1 MRERGS
7 PTAAEEHRA
16 KTAEEAARIARRL
29 KKAGHPTPLGDPAS
43 GVMLVVEP
51 PVGPRVVDALRRSLD
66 SVGLNEAHVFWS
78 STGLLLEALL
88 AAEPSVLAA
97 IGPEAAREIDD
108 MGYPLVHDM
117 GYPLVRRPFSESAE
131 GEWFSWT
138 AGAAGLRLP
147 PLAPALDDEAA
158 KRRFWRAFLAL
169 QELSPAG
176 EMGRT

>member
-1 MRERGS
+1 MRERAK
-7 PTAAEEHRA
+7 PNAAGEHRA
-16 KTAEEAARIARRL
+16 KTTEEAARIARRL
-29 KKAGHPTPLGDPAS
+29 KKAGHPAPLGDPAS
-43 GVMLVVEP
+43 GVMLVVESLA
-51 PVGPRVVDALRRSLD
+51 GPHVVDALRRSLN
-66 SVGLNEAHVFWS
+66 SVGLHEAYVFWS

-97 IGPEAAREIDD
+97 IGPEAVREIDD
-108 MGYPLVHDM
+108 LGYPLA
-117 GYPLVRRPFSESAE
+117 RRSFSESAE

-169 QELSPAG
+169 RELSPAG
-176 EMGRT
+176 GMGRT

>member
-1 MRERGS
+1 MRERDR
-7 PTAAEEHRA
+7 PTAAGEHRA
-16 KTAEEAARIARRL
+16 KTTEEAARIARRL
-29 KKAGHPTPLGDPAS
+29 KKAGHPAPLGDPAS
-43 GVMLVVEP
+43 GVMLVMESP
-51 PVGPRVVDALRRSLD
+51 AGPRVVDALRRSLN

-97 IGPEAAREIDD
+97 IGPEAAREID
-108 MGYPLVHDM
+108 DM

-158 KRRFWRAFLAL
+158 KRRFWRAYLVL
-169 QELSPAG
+169 RELSPAG
-176 EMGRT
+176 GMGRT